1 MKEFVA
7 VKKLRLLILRKKF
20 LNVFED
26 YKSTVVQRMFD
37 RQLLFDTV
45 KSLFGSKGR
54 KKKPESVLGS
64 SRPSL
69 KK

>member
-26 YKSTVVQRMFD
+26 YKSTVV
-37 RQLLFDTV
+37 
-45 KSLFGSKGR
+45 
-54 KKKPESVLGS
+54 
-64 SRPSL
+64 
-69 KK
+69 